1 MAHLKRVRPQGHCVA
16 VSQPA
21 RGRER
26 TGRRKA
32 IACCSV
38 FQAINPKLVAW
49 VRAKFAAMIP
59 DMPDWLRS
67 PEAGGTAG
75 IGGDSGYGGMAGAM
89 DETAPFLVP
98 AAPLR
103 LRSPA
108 NGPSTNVN
116 VGGITVNAAPGQSTE
131 AVARE
136 VRRQLSEAS
145 SIRAYLDDRGLHAD

>member
-1 MAHLKRVRPQGHCVA
+1 MQ
-16 VSQPA
+16 
-21 RGRER
+21 
-26 TGRRKA
+26 
-32 IACCSV
+32 
-38 FQAINPKLVAW
+38 
-49 VRAKFAAMIP
+49 AKFAAMIP

-67 PEAGGTAG
+67 GDPRGAAA
-75 IGGDSGYGGMAGAM
+75 IGGDGYGGMAGAM

-108 NGPSTNVN
+108 TGPSTQVD
-116 VGGITVNAAPGQSTE
+116 VGGITVNAAPGQSPE

-136 VRRQLSEAS
+136 VRRQLSEAA